1 MDLLPV
7 SRKRCLWSLTI
18 TMSVSDVKRFHQISR
33 IRRNLLQHRRN
44 IDQNPT
50 ILVYLDDLYR
60 RWMGIVSILRHDQ
73 AIWRQWDNDMQLWIL
88 RHLKGISSTALR
100 CAINFHSVPHRS
112 ETLECYNYGA
122 PGCLQLSVSFFY
134 FGHKRYD
141 YEASILWVFNM
152 ESEWKD
158 WGTNIAV
165 RLIFVNA
172 VFHCNIRINCFCRL
186 NGNQEQIMIRMR
198 WKTHW
203 TFKEH
208 FKDLGTKI

>member
-122 PGCLQLSVSFFY
+122 PGCMQLSVSFFSVINAMIMKHLFY
-134 FGHKRYD
+134 GFLTWSRNEKTGGQT
-141 YEASILWVFNM
+141 SL
-152 ESEWKD
+152 
-158 WGTNIAV
+158 
-165 RLIFVNA
+165 FVWSSWMQYSTA
-172 VFHCNIRINCFCRL
+172 
-186 NGNQEQIMIRMR
+186 
-198 WKTHW
+198 T
-203 TFKEH
+203 
-208 FKDLGTKI
+208 